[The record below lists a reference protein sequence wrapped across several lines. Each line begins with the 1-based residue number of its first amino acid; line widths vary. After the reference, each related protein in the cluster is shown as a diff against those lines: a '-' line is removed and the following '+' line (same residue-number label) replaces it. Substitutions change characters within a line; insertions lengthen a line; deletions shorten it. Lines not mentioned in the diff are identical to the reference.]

1 MLSGKRGLVNEFGE
15 GKRYNFGFEE
25 MKHEIPIRIRVL
37 RPLAGVTMKV
47 QRGRDELLSPAEVL
61 ADSIAFQFDISV
73 DLSGATPNF
82 LGKYAQGPKDL
93 RFIYVNS
100 GSYAGQAGTCWD
112 RRAKISL
119 MSIVREQIEAVL
131 ARPGS
136 ILQAEFEGVGRDGG
150 PTCASVKGV
159 GWKVMKR

>member
-1 MLSGKRGLVNEFGE
+1 MLSGKCGLVNEFGE

-37 RPLAGVTMKV
+37 RPLAGVTMKI
-47 QRGRDELLSPAEVL
+47 QRGKEELLSPTEVS
-61 ADSIAFQFDISV
+61 ADAIAFELDISV
-73 DLSGATPNF
+73 DLTMEAPNF
-82 LGKYAQGPKDL
+82 LGKYAQGPKDQ

-100 GSYAGQAGTCWD
+100 GRYAGQAGTCWD

-119 MSIVREQIEAVL
+119 LTITRTQIESVL
-131 ARPGS
+131 AQPGS
-136 ILQAEFEGVGRDGG
+136 FLEAEFEGIGRDGG

-159 GWKVMKR
+159 EWKVTKK

>member
-1 MLSGKRGLVNEFGE
+1 MLSGKCGLVNEFGE

-100 GSYAGQAGTCWD
+100 GSYAGQAGTCWN

-119 MSIVREQIEAVL
+119 LTITRTQIESVL
-131 ARPGS
+131 AQPGS
-136 ILQAEFEGVGRDGG
+136 FLAAEFEGIGRDGG

-159 GWKVMKR
+159 EWKVTKK